1 MKSGGRKKPKLKI
14 RIPTPGPT
22 RFHST
27 PKGERGYD
35 RKRVKKDYAYLR
47 RIR

>member
-1 MKSGGRKKPKLKI
+1 MKSGGQKKPKLKI
-14 RIPTPGPT
+14 RIPTPRPT